1 MQPPIPAGATTTL
14 ATGGMT
20 NSTSEKSSVASESM
34 SDPSTLS
41 ATKAAARIA
50 AGRLSASAL
59 AEAMLAR
66 IAKRE
71 KVLKAFT
78 WLKPAQ
84 IRKQAEAVDAA
95 VKAGKKLPLA
105 GLFFGVKDVLDSYD
119 QPSQYG
125 SPIWAGHKPK
135 SDAASVALARRA
147 GAVITKTVTTEFAT
161 RHPGP
166 TTNPHN
172 PAHTPGGSSSG
183 SAAAVGAGLVHL
195 AYGTQTGGSII
206 RPSAYCGVVGFKP
219 SWGTFHRAGMKV
231 MSESLDTIGLMAG
244 SVADVAFGM
253 TALTGVEHAMPRP
266 AKAPRLA
273 LVMGPSA
280 KLAAPETLEL
290 LDKVSY
296 AARAKGA
303 TVTPLELGPP
313 FTTAYELHPHVMNME
328 SAEAMG
334 WELDHARDGL
344 SEVLRERLE
353 WAMGEPRAK
362 LVEGRAAFKAA
373 QDGFAGAI
381 AGYDAVLTPSAPGEA
396 PEGIA
401 STGDA
406 AFNSLW
412 TLLHVPAVTIPAGKG
427 PKGLPLG
434 AQVVTPRGQD
444 AAALMWAEWLREAIH
459 G

>member
-1 MQPPIPAGATTTL
+1 
-14 ATGGMT
+14 
-20 NSTSEKSSVASESM
+20 M

-41 ATKAAARIA
+41 ASDAAAQIA
-50 AGRLSASAL
+50 AGTLTASAL
-59 AEAMLAR
+59 AEAMLSR
-66 IAKRE
+66 IARRE
-71 KVLKAFT
+71 KVLQAFSHM
-78 WLKPAQ
+78 KPAQ
-84 IRKQAEAVDAA
+84 MRRQAAEVDAA
-95 VKAGKKLPLA
+95 IKAGRKLPLA
-105 GLFFGVKDVLDSYD
+105 GLFFGVKDVLDTSD

-135 SDAASVALARRA
+135 SDAACVSLARRA
-147 GAVITKTVTTEFAT
+147 GAVLAKTVTTEFAT

-183 SAAAVGAGLVHL
+183 SAAAVGAGLAHL

-231 MSESLDTIGLMAG
+231 MSESLDTIGIMAG
-244 SVADVAFGM
+244 SVADAVYGM
-253 TALTGVEHAMPRP
+253 TALTGVEHALPQPR
-266 AKAPRLA
+266 KAPRLA

-280 KLAAPETLEL
+280 KLAQPETVEL
-290 LDKVSY
+290 MEKVAY

-303 TVTPLELGPP
+303 TVTPIELGTP

-328 SAEAMG
+328 SAEAIG
-334 WELDHARDGL
+334 WEVDHARESL
-344 SEVLRERLE
+344 SAVLLDRME
-353 WAMGEPRAK
+353 WALAEPRAK
-362 LVEGRAAFKAA
+362 LAEGRAAFKAA

-381 AGYDAVLTPSAPGEA
+381 TGYDAVLTPSAPGEA

-401 STGDA
+401 FTGDA

-412 TLLHVPAVTIPAGKG
+412 TLLHVPAVTIPAGTG

-434 AQVVTPRGQD
+434 AQIVTPRGQD
-444 AAALMWAEWLREAIH
+444 AAALMWAEWLRRAID

>member
-1 MQPPIPAGATTTL
+1 MP
-14 ATGGMT
+14 
-20 NSTSEKSSVASESM
+20 
-34 SDPSTLS
+34 DPSTLS
-41 ATKAAARIA
+41 ASEAAAQIA
-50 AGRLSASAL
+50 AGTLSASAL

-71 KVLKAFT
+71 KVLQAFA

-84 IRKQAEAVDAA
+84 IRKQAADVDAA
-95 VKAGKKLPLA
+95 LKAGRKLPLA
-105 GLFFGVKDVLDSYD
+105 GLFLGVKDVLDTCD
-119 QPSQYG
+119 HPSQYG
-125 SPIWAGHKPK
+125 SPIWAGHKPRN
-135 SDAASVALARRA
+135 DAASVALARRA
-147 GAVITKTVTTEFAT
+147 GAVISKTVTTEFAT

-172 PAHTPGGSSSG
+172 PAHSPGGSSSG
-183 SAAAVGAGLVHL
+183 SAAGVGAGLLHL
-195 AYGTQTGGSII
+195 AYGTQTGGSIV
-206 RPSAYCGVVGFKP
+206 RPAAYCGIVGFKP

-244 SVADVAFGM
+244 SLADIAFAM
-253 TALTGVEHAMPRP
+253 TALTGVDHALPQP
-266 AKAPRLA
+266 GKAPRLA

-290 LDKVSY
+290 MDKVAY

-303 TVTPLELGPP
+303 TVTPLELGAP
-313 FTTAYELHPHVMNME
+313 FATAYELHPHVMNME

-334 WELDHARDGL
+334 WELDHAREGL
-344 SEVLRERLE
+344 SAVLRERLD

-362 LVEGRAAFKAA
+362 LAEGRAAFQAA
-373 QDGFAGAI
+373 QDGFAAAI
-381 AGYDAVLTPSAPGEA
+381 SGYDAVLTPSAPGEA
-396 PEGIA
+396 PEGLA

-434 AQVVTPRGQD
+434 AQIVTPRGQD
-444 AAALMWAEWLREAIH
+444 AAALMWAEWLRGALH